1 MQGELTSGQLKNME
15 ARNGPAK
22 TAAGVGPLHRRLL
35 SRLPQRSSQAERVA
49 VLIAS
54 GALFAGTF
62 ALGFAVSDPGES
74 AAVLFTLPIVLTA
87 VKFGMWGGIGA
98 AGLTMALLGVWDLAG
113 QDHMPLLSYVGRTG
127 AYLLLGGLLGSFST
141 RLRASHER
149 VRRREAQLDAIL
161 DNSTAVIWLKD
172 RKGRYMLINRRFEDV
187 FHVRRES
194 VVGKT
199 DHDVFPVYLADGF
212 RANDKRVL
220 RDRRV
225 LELEEQV
232 SQSGDGD
239 LAFITVKFPL
249 FDSTGEPYGVCGIS
263 TDITSRKRAEEEL
276 KQSKDRIGQI
286 IDRALDGFISMDQD
300 GVVTSWNRSAEQIF
314 GWPAKKAIGLRLS
327 ELIVP
332 ERYRS
337 AHERGLQRFLETGKG
352 PLLDKHVEL
361 LATHRDGHEFPV
373 ELSITAVKVRG
384 GFAFHA
390 FVHDITDRKRLERE
404 ILRLTE
410 LPAATVKE

>member
-1 MQGELTSGQLKNME
+1 ME
-15 ARNGPAK
+15 AGNVPSKR
-22 TAAGVGPLHRRLL
+22 AAGDSRPLHRRLL
-35 SRLPQRSSQAERVA
+35 SRLPQRSSQGERLA
-49 VLIAS
+49 VLIAA
-54 GALFAGTF
+54 GALFAATF
-62 ALGFAVSDPGES
+62 ALGFAVDDPGES

-87 VKFGMWGGIGA
+87 IKFGAWGGVGA
-98 AGLTMALLGVWDLAG
+98 AALTMGLLGLWDAAG
-113 QDHMPLLSYVGRTG
+113 QDHMPLLSYAGRAI
-127 AYLLLGGLLGSFST
+127 AYLLLGGLLGNFSD

-161 DNSTAVIWLKD
+161 DNSTAVVWLKD
-172 RKGRYMLINRRFEDV
+172 RKGRYMLINRRFEEV

-220 RDRRV
+220 RDRRA

-232 SQSGDGD
+232 SQADDGD

-249 FDSTGEPYGVCGIS
+249 FDESGEPYGVCGIS
-263 TDITSRKRAEEEL
+263 TDITSRKRAEQEL
-276 KQSKDRIGQI
+276 KESKDRIGQI
-286 IDRALDGFISMDQD
+286 IDRALDGFVSMDSS
-300 GVVTSWNRSAEQIF
+300 GIVTAWNKAAEEIF
-314 GWPAKKAIGLRLS
+314 GWPAHKAIGQRLS

-332 ERYRS
+332 ERYRA

-352 PLLDKHVEL
+352 PLLDRHVEL
-361 LATHRDGHEFPV
+361 LAVHRDGHEFPV
-373 ELSITAVKVRG
+373 ELSVTAVKVRG

-390 FVHDITDRKRLERE
+390 FLHDITDRKRLERE

-410 LPAATVKE
+410 LPAAAVEE